1 MSLIV
6 AVKDDADIVLAS
18 DGRVMD
24 ESSAILSEDSLK
36 TLALNGDL
44 CLGLAGQTRAMK
56 QVLSSLGIKCR
67 STHPV
72 DLLGECQEAACPVD
86 VEYSDAK
93 REITSVLSWMERRS
107 PPDSWIERI
116 PSVILAGRDG
126 DAPALSRWGQ
136 PAWMGES
143 STDGYCHAIVGSLP
157 EVGSVAWRGLNR
169 MLEEERTTENAETR
183 LARAVRLC
191 ARHFGASGPING
203 NVFLRRLSTG
213 FALSRG

>member
-18 DGRVMD
+18 DGRVLD
-24 ESSAILSEDSLK
+24 ESSAVLSEDSLK
-36 TLALNGDL
+36 TLALNGEL

-56 QVLSSLGIKCR
+56 QVLLSLGIKCR

-86 VEYSDAK
+86 VEYSDAR
-93 REITSVLSWMERRS
+93 REITSLLSWMERRS
-107 PPDSWIERI
+107 PPGSWIERI

-126 DAPALSRWGQ
+126 DSPALSRWGQ

-143 STDGYCHAIVGSLP
+143 LTEGYCHAVVGSLP
-157 EVGSVAWRGLNR
+157 EVGSTAWSGLNR
-169 MLEEERTTENAETR
+169 MLEEERTTKNAEVR

-191 ARHFGASGPING
+191 AHHFGPSGPING